1 VIIPEYNLIE
11 YYLDFVPLTIRFCPQ
26 GVPSGKN
33 REDMLSEV
41 RKEAYAARFSS
52 GKLDTSTAEETNERN
67 DETSSSSS
75 TLIISNETWN
85 DWYPQEWIAWVLYGP
100 LSENPTEYWVT
111 QPPSEG
117 PTEVDTYYT
126 DEKGQRGTKRPP
138 GRNSQR
144 EKVVEEKSV
153 SKLTIEA
160 NTLRAQQALL
170 NSAEIGIQIRMDDR
184 ASLDLIR
191 RFASTDEEKVG
202 LCTHCVT
209 LSLTPS
215 LTHTHTHTHTLSH
228 CVILSLPHSHTHTHT
243 LSHCVILSL
252 PHAHT
257 HSHTHTHSLS
267 LCDSL
272 SPSLT
277 HMHTLSPSFSHY
289 VRQMRI
295 V

>member
-1 VIIPEYNLIE
+1 VIIPEYNLVE

-26 GVPSGKN
+26 GVPPGKN

-41 RKEAYAARFSS
+41 RKEANAARFNS

-100 LSENPTEYWVT
+100 SSENPTEYWVT

-170 NSAEIGIQIRMDDR
+170 NNAEIGIQIRLDDR

-202 LCTHCVT
+202 LYTHCVT
-209 LSLTPS
+209 LSLPPS
-215 LTHTHTHTHTLSH
+215 LTHTL
-228 CVILSLPHSHTHTHT
+228 
-243 LSHCVILSL
+243 
-252 PHAHT
+252 
-257 HSHTHTHSLS
+257 THTHSLS

-272 SPSLT
+272 SQSFTHTLSLPPSLT
-277 HMHTLSPSFSHY
+277 LTHTHTHTLSHCVTHSLTHSLTHSHTHTHTLSLT
-289 VRQMRI
+289 V
-295 V
+295 

>member
-11 YYLDFVPLTIRFCPQ
+11 YCLDFVPLTIRFCPQ

-41 RKEAYAARFSS
+41 RKEAYAARFNS
-52 GKLDTSTAEETNERN
+52 GKLDISTAEETNERN
-67 DETSSSSS
+67 DETSSSST
-75 TLIISNETWN
+75 TLIVSNETWN

-100 LSENPTEYWVT
+100 SSENPTEYWVT

-170 NSAEIGIQIRMDDR
+170 NNAEIGIQIRMDDR

-202 LCTHCVT
+202 LYTHCVT
-209 LSLTPS
+209 LSLPPS
-215 LTHTHTHTHTLSH
+215 LTDTLTHTHTLSH
-228 CVILSLPHSHTHTHT
+228 CVTHSHT
-243 LSHCVILSL
+243 LSHTLSL
-252 PHAHT
+252 T
-257 HSHTHTHSLS
+257 
-267 LCDSL
+267 
-272 SPSLT
+272 
-277 HMHTLSPSFSHY
+277 
-289 VRQMRI
+289 V
-295 V
+295 